1 MADIP
6 GLSYSITSS
15 PKDGGSAYK
24 ATTGNYDEVV
34 LAISQPAEWPTDAEG
49 VALYDKV
56 ELRLCFSNSDIKD
69 RPWRKFKDVI
79 KVRTAPAPSPFL
91 SCRSCGSQLVVVWR
105 DTGQHLGAPPCSDGS
120 IRFGSPAQKDKQC
133 KSTADDAAL
142 VTWDVGAIPAT
153 FPWKV
158 KDMQPVATRSFRL
171 LGLKDGAYTGSM
183 GSKVCTTTDGVEE
196 CTWKDDKFVADNAP
210 ADKFVKVTAYD
221 GLEPGIV
228 VGAVILSIV
237 SVTILLGYFAYERL
251 VVAKRE

>member
-1 MADIP
+1 MSSRASTLCLCALALVGSAFAADPTYSGLADIP

-34 LAISQPAEWPTDAEG
+34 LAIEQPAEWPTDAEG

-79 KVRTAPAPSPFL
+79 K
-91 SCRSCGSQLVVVWR
+91 
-105 DTGQHLGAPPCSDGS
+105 
-120 IRFGSPAQKDKQC
+120 KDKQC

-153 FPWKV
+153 FSWKV